1 MSNQGEAM
9 RARILVASLLISAL
23 CVGCGSSSASSVS
36 TDDGGSDAMP
46 QDGESDQTV
55 SDAPAE
61 AGPDAS
67 VSDAG
72 VDVASDAS
80 GDAPKDAPGSE
91 TGDAANHGT
100 SDATT
105 EAAVPSCG
113 DAGADG
119 GPIVLAEGLGTP
131 FWLATDSSN
140 IYWTETNGGRVM
152 ECGLADCCA
161 SPTPLASSEAYPSGV
176 TASAG
181 NVFWINQGP
190 SGPGTGNVASCAA
203 SGCNGTPTNLS
214 GGQGG
219 LDIAISGSTLFW
231 SNNYSSG
238 APQAGRLM
246 TCSLAS
252 GCTATTMAFT
262 SSDVG
267 DGGTPLQPIGI
278 AVDSTSVYWAD
289 YGAGLVMAANQ
300 NGSSMRTLATGQV
313 LVRDLVVDA
322 TNVYWVNYQ
331 PVVVAQCAIAGCN
344 DTPTVLYTQ
353 ATGNTGSIAV
363 DATDVYFTT
372 DKAVMKCAIGGCNGT
387 PTVLVSS
394 ADPNTYFTDITVDG
408 TSIYWLD
415 ASHGTNTGRLL
426 TLPK

>member
-1 MSNQGEAM
+1 M
-9 RARILVASLLISAL
+9 RARILVPSLLVSAL
-23 CVGCGSSSASSVS
+23 LGCGSSSASSVS
-36 TDDGGSDAMP
+36 TGDGGADATP
-46 QDGESDQTV
+46 QDGESDQTLP
-55 SDAPAE
+55 DAPAE
-61 AGPDAS
+61 GGPDGS
-67 VSDAG
+67 VSDASAEVG
-72 VDVASDAS
+72 SDASVDAASDAP
-80 GDAPKDAPGSE
+80 GDAPRDAPGSE
-91 TGDAANHGT
+91 T
-100 SDATT
+100 SDATS

-119 GPIVLAEGLGTP
+119 GPIVLAQGLGTP
-131 FWLATDSSN
+131 FWLAVDSSN
-140 IYWTETNGGRVM
+140 VYWTETNGGRVM
-152 ECGLADCCA
+152 ECGIADCCA
-161 SPTPLASSEAYPSGV
+161 SPTALATNEPYPSGI
-176 TASAG
+176 TALAG
-181 NVFWINQGP
+181 NVFWIDQGP

-252 GCTATTMAFT
+252 GCAATTMAFT
-262 SSDVG
+262 SNDV
-267 DGGTPLQPIGI
+267 DDAGTPLQPIGV
-278 AVDSTSVYWAD
+278 AVDATSVYWAD
-289 YGAGLVMAANQ
+289 YGAGLVMSANQ
-300 NGSSMRTLATGQV
+300 NGSGMRTLATGQV

-331 PVVVAQCAIAGCN
+331 PATVSECAIAGCN
-344 DTPTVLYTQ
+344 GTPTVLYTQ
-353 ATGNTGSIAV
+353 STGNTGSIAV

-394 ADPNTYFTDITVDG
+394 SDPNTYFTDITVDG
-408 TSIYWLD
+408 TTIYWLD

-426 TLPK
+426 MLPK